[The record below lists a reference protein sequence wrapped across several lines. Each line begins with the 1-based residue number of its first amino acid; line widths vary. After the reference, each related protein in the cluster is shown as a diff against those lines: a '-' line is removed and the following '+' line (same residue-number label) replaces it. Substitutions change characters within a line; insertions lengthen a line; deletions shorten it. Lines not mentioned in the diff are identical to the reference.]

1 MILSYIA
8 RDNVIVLAVNA
19 ANTDLANSDAL
30 ALSRQIDPEGERTL
44 AVLTKLDL
52 MDQGTHARDILTG
65 HDETA
70 PKLKL
75 GYLGVVNRSQKDI
88 IDSKSMAEAR
98 AKEAAFF
105 LVLAMRHI

>member
-1 MILSYIA
+1 MHHATKVVRSIQAMILSYIE

-65 HDETA
+65 HDEV
-70 PKLKL
+70 
-75 GYLGVVNRSQKDI
+75 GRWVGGI
-88 IDSKSMAEAR
+88 E
-98 AKEAAFF
+98 
-105 LVLAMRHI
+105 

>member
-1 MILSYIA
+1 MRASFHMHHATKVVRSIQAMILSYIE

-52 MDQGTHARDILTG
+52 MDQGTHARDFLTG
-65 HDETA
+65 LD
-70 PKLKL
+70 
-75 GYLGVVNRSQKDI
+75 VVGRWVGGI
-88 IDSKSMAEAR
+88 E
-98 AKEAAFF
+98 
-105 LVLAMRHI
+105 

>member
-1 MILSYIA
+1 MHIPIRCGAFLFNTRFHCLLRLCLFSFSASIC
-8 RDNVIVLAVNA
+8 VCVLK
-19 ANTDLANSDAL
+19 S
-30 ALSRQIDPEGERTL
+30 
-44 AVLTKLDL
+44 
-52 MDQGTHARDILTG
+52 
-65 HDETA
+65 A

-105 LVLAMRHI
+105 QVCV